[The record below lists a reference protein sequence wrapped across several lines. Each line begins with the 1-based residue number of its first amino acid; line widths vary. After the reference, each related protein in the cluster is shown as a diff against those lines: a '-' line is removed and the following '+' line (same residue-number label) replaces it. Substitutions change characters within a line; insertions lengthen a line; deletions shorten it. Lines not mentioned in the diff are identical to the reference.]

1 MNNKYILLSLFTL
14 ILVFGVSFLIIWKL
28 KPSWSLND
36 ETEIDYM
43 KILLYSLLI
52 SIISASIIL
61 IILVQNT
68 FKIRKSK
75 NLDLY
80 KD

>member
-1 MNNKYILLSLFTL
+1 MHKYIFLSLFTL
-14 ILVFGVSFLIIWKL
+14 VVVFGASFLIIWKL

-36 ETEIDYM
+36 ETEIDYV
-43 KILLYSLLI
+43 KISLYSSLI
-52 SIISASIIL
+52 GIIFASIIL

-68 FKIRKSK
+68 FKIRKHKS
-75 NLDLY
+75 LDLY